1 MLYFGPEGSGG
12 KLNGGQIVLVR
23 AAVSSTRI
31 DYCSVGDVEISRI
44 VRERS
49 DFKMAK
55 IALSADAVLSA
66 GYLFFAYSDYLV
78 KFSTFDTCSSVGAAF
93 CLIGIVA
100 AFMGKG
106 MAVRVLILFGCFAGM
121 LFWYLTIGPHT

>member
-1 MLYFGPEGSGG
+1 MAGRLFSFALLCPALGLTIAAWAMWRFRESSANVQTSKWR
-12 KLNGGQIVLVR
+12 KLVTLVGL
-23 AAVSSTRI
+23 V
-31 DYCSVGDVEISRI
+31 
-44 VRERS
+44 
-49 DFKMAK
+49 
-55 IALSADAVLSA
+55 ALSADAVLSA